1 MNELAK
7 WVWII
12 LLGVLG
18 LGWWFFGIMGI
29 GLLAYLLIS
38 WIKPEW
44 SNNNYSLMTKEEKKK
59 CKQLPRNQRSSYIND
74 VTWNR
79 RKYYF

>member
-12 LLGVLG
+12 LLGILG

-59 CKQLPRNQRSSYIND
+59 
-74 VTWNR
+74 
-79 RKYYF
+79 